1 MLIVAAGV
9 FLIVQ
14 PVSGRDGPPEFKTND
29 QKLLYLWGA
38 AIGNEV
44 AVAGVT
50 DAKELELILRG
61 LRDRVAGQSPAFA
74 ADEQSQLYDYLMSR
88 LEKTAVTEETH
99 ALAYVRE
106 KAKEPNAVVTESG
119 LVYRELLRGD
129 GAQPT
134 EDSKVKVQ
142 YVGTLRNGWVFDSS
156 RQRGAPLETSLTEVI
171 GCWKEAIPMMKAGG
185 KAVITCP
192 PKLAYGYGGTTTIP
206 PNSALSFDVELL
218 EVDKQAG
225 TNANR

>member
-1 MLIVAAGV
+1 MLIVVAGV

-14 PVSGRDGPPEFKTND
+14 PVSGRDGPPKFKTND

-38 AIGNEV
+38 TIGNEV

-50 DAKELELILRG
+50 DTKELEWISRG

-74 ADEQSQLYDYLMSR
+74 TDEQSQLYDYLMSR
-88 LEKTAVTEETH
+88 LEKTAVTEEKH
-99 ALAYVRE
+99 SLAFVRE
-106 KAKEPNAVVTESG
+106 KAKEPNALVTDSG

-129 GAQPT
+129 GAQPAK
-134 EDSKVKVQ
+134 DSKVKVE

-171 GCWKEAIPMMKAGG
+171 GCWKEAIPMMKVGG

-192 PKLAYGYGGTTTIP
+192 PKLGYGYGGTPTIP

-218 EVDKQAG
+218 EVDK
-225 TNANR
+225 